1 MHGHPLG
8 PLLAPRSIA
17 LVGASQRANTPGHD
31 MVRALERGG
40 FRGTVHAINPS
51 YRSIEPYPCVPNL
64 ADLPGPP
71 DLAVLS
77 VRNDRL
83 EATLAEAIAVG
94 ARAAVIFAS
103 GFVESDRSPPL
114 SSRLADLA
122 RTAGMPMCGAN
133 CMGFYNDLDG
143 VWICGFPSPRAPRAG
158 SIAYIAHSG
167 SVFGAL
173 AHNDPRFRFA
183 LAISPGSEL
192 VTTVGDYI
200 DYALERPEVKVIGL
214 FLEAARDPQRFR
226 SALEKAAR
234 RGVPV
239 VALKVGRTEAAAAA
253 ALTHTGAIAG
263 SDLAYDA
270 LFDRYGVIRVQTL
283 DELACTLLLLAP
295 GRRAGAGSL
304 VSIHDSGGE
313 TEMLIDLAHQ
323 VGVGFAPIADST
335 KQAIA
340 ARLDPGLVA
349 NNPLDAWGTGADFAN
364 AFEDCFRTL
373 VADDNAALGVFAN
386 DIRDGYYLS
395 EGFAAAAAAVAAT
408 TPKPVAFL
416 TNYTQLR
423 HDGIALRL
431 TEGGV
436 PVLDGTLNGL
446 VAIRGALAHRD
457 FLARPGDPVPELC
470 ASVAAE
476 RLRAVEALVASTVA
490 DEAEGL
496 ALLAAYGIPVAAH
509 HLVDTENDA
518 VARAQRLGY
527 PVALK
532 TAMPGIVHKTE
543 QSGVHL
549 GLSEDAAVRS
559 AWRDLERRLGPR
571 AIVARMMPRGVE
583 LALGMVRDP
592 QFGPIVVAGAG
603 GVLIELL
610 SDRRAALAPFGPAT
624 ARRLIDALSIRR
636 LLDGHRGA
644 PAVDIDTLATIVSR
658 FSVLAADVCD
668 HIVEIDV
675 NPLVCGCEIAAVD
688 ALFVK
693 DRAGRPWT

>member
-17 LVGASQRANTPGHD
+17 LVGATKRANTPGHD

-40 FRGTVHAINPS
+40 FRGTVHAINPN
-51 YRSIEPYPCVPNL
+51 YRTIESYPCVASL
-64 ADLPGPP
+64 ADLPAPP

-83 EATLAEAIAVG
+83 EATLAEAIAAG

-103 GFVESDRSPPL
+103 ALAEGDSPPPL
-114 SSRLADLA
+114 SSRLASMA
-122 RTAGMPMCGAN
+122 HAAGMPMCGAN

-143 VWICGFPSPRAPRAG
+143 VWICGFPSPREARPG

-192 VTTVGDYI
+192 VTTVADYI
-200 DYALERPEVKVIGL
+200 DYALERPEVKVVGL
-214 FLEAARDPQRFR
+214 FLESARDPPRFR
-226 SALEKAAR
+226 AALEKAAR

-253 ALTHTGAIAG
+253 ALTHTGAMAG

-270 LFDRYGVIRVQTL
+270 LFDRYGVIRVETL
-283 DELACTLLLLAP
+283 DELASSLLLLAT

-304 VSIHDSGGE
+304 VSILDSGGE
-313 TEMLIDLAHQ
+313 TEMLIDLAQ
-323 VGVGFAPIADST
+323 RVGVAFAPIADST

-340 ARLDPGLVA
+340 TRLDPGLVPS
-349 NNPLDAWGTGADFAN
+349 NPLDAWGTGADFAN
-364 AFEDCFRTL
+364 AFEDCFRAL
-373 VADDNAALGVFAN
+373 LADDNAALGVFAN
-386 DIRDGYYLS
+386 DIRDGFYLS
-395 EGFAAAAAAVAAT
+395 DGFAAAAAAVAAT
-408 TPKPVAFL
+408 TTKPVAFL

-431 TEGGV
+431 TEAGA
-436 PVLDGTLNGL
+436 PVLDGTMNGL

-457 FLARPGDPVPELC
+457 FLARPLDPVPEL
-470 ASVAAE
+470 SPSSAAE
-476 RLRAVEALVASTVA
+476 RRRAADALANSTMP
-490 DEAEGL
+490 DEPQGL
-496 ALLAAYGIPVAAH
+496 ALLRAYGIPVAAH
-509 HLVDTENDA
+509 HVVDNENDA
-518 VARAQRLGY
+518 VAAARRLGY
-527 PVALK
+527 PVVLK
-532 TAMPGIVHKTE
+532 TAMPGILHKTE
-543 QSGVHL
+543 HSGVHL
-549 GLSEDAAVRS
+549 DLADDAALES
-559 AWRDLERRLGPR
+559 SWRDLERRLGPR
-571 AIVARMMPRGVE
+571 AIVARRVPHGVE

-592 QFGPIVVAGAG
+592 EFGPLVVVGAG

-624 ARRLIDALSIRR
+624 ARRLIDGLSVRR
-636 LLDGHRGA
+636 LLDGFRGA
-644 PAVDIDTLATIVSR
+644 PAVDIDVLAVAVSR
-658 FSVLAADVCD
+658 FSVLAAHLADRVR
-668 HIVEIDV
+668 EIDV
-675 NPLVCGCEIAAVD
+675 NPLVCGREIAAVD

-693 DRAGRPWT
+693 D